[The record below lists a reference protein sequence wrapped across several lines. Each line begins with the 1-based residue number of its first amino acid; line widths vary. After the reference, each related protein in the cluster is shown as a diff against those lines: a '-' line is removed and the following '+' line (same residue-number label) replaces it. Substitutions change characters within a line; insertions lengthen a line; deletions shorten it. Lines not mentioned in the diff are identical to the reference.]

1 MRKRMTLGLQI
12 RQSRGYGFWKGG
24 KEVFECK
31 NVPPFVILIIWC
43 RGGSPRRANLHIF
56 LFLFL
61 FFFFFLRG
69 ILTMSPPFSWISILP
84 NLNLLRLELGV
95 DYLFYYIFSFLKQ
108 TNSKRKLQNTKD
120 TGLPCSDIL
129 CLPRAVTPTL
139 LASVLKYLQ
148 VINNQVWPI
157 LTASLP
163 YLDWFLP
170 FMFCLHSRR

>member
-1 MRKRMTLGLQI
+1 MEHLLVGDEQKRKTESKMRKRMALGLQT

-43 RGGSPRRANLHIF
+43 RGGSPRRANLHF
-56 LFLFL
+56 

-69 ILTMSPPFSWISILP
+69 TLTMSPPFSWISILP

-95 DYLFYYIFSFLKQ
+95 DYLFFYFLKQ

-129 CLPRAVTPTL
+129 CLFRTEKGQRSVGRDPIPTC
-139 LASVLKYLQ
+139 VR
-148 VINNQVWPI
+148 P
-157 LTASLP
+157 
-163 YLDWFLP
+163 
-170 FMFCLHSRR
+170 